1 MKRLRWQLL
10 VVALALGAIAI
21 LLLSQQPAL
30 LPGIAPE
37 VKPTSGGVYTEAL
50 IGAFGRLNPVLD
62 YYNSVDNDV
71 DRLIFSGLVRFDDR
85 GLPQG
90 DLAETWGISQ
100 DGKVYNFSIR
110 ANAVWHDGTPVTCDD
125 ILFTVDLLRNEQ
137 IPLPADLHQFW
148 KQIEVRGLDEKTL
161 QFRLPEPFAP
171 FMDYLAFGVL
181 PKHALAN
188 LPPDQLITAPFNM
201 EPIGSGPYRFDHL
214 LAKDGKI
221 TGVVLSAFKNYYGN
235 QPYITQVIFKYYPD
249 AASALAAYRNAE
261 VMGISTVTS
270 DTLQAVLKEPA
281 LRVYTARLPRLTLI
295 YLNLDKPELPFF
307 KDPVLRRALLMDL
320 NRQWLIDRYLS
331 GQAILAHGPI
341 LPDTWAYYEGIEQLN
356 YDPDAALS
364 ALKKAGYSIP
374 AEGGSVRVKDGVALA
389 FELAYPDQAPYT
401 DIATYIQSN
410 WQLLGIKVDLKP
422 VPYDQLIANYLEP
435 RTYQAA
441 LVDINL
447 TRSPDPDPYPFWHQS
462 QISNGQNYARWDD
475 RLASEYVEQARV
487 IVDTNERARRYR
499 NFQVRFTT
507 EMPALPLYYPVYSY
521 AVVEQVRGIR
531 MGPVFDLGDRFRAIT
546 SWFLTTKKTTAS
558 TPTPAP

>member
-30 LPGIAPE
+30 LPGIVPE
-37 VKPTSGGVYTEAL
+37 VKPTSGGIYTEAL
-50 IGAFGRLNPVLD
+50 IGAFGRLNPILD
-62 YYNSVDNDV
+62 YYNPVDNDV

-110 ANAVWHDGTPVTCDD
+110 SNAAWHDGEPVTSDD
-125 ILFTVDLLRNEQ
+125 VLFTVDLLRNEQ
-137 IPLPADLHQFW
+137 IPLPADLRQFW
-148 KQIEVRGLDEKTL
+148 QQVEVKGLDEKTL

-171 FMDYLAFGVL
+171 FMDYLAFGIL
-181 PKHALAN
+181 PKHLLAD
-188 LPPDQLITAPFNM
+188 LPPDQLISAPFNM
-201 EPIGSGPYRFDHL
+201 KPIGSGPYRFDHL
-214 LAKDGKI
+214 MVKDGKI
-221 TGVVLSAFKNYYGN
+221 TGVVLSAFKDYYGN

-249 AASALAAYRNAE
+249 ATSAFAAYKNAE
-261 VMGISTVTS
+261 VMGISTITP
-270 DTLQAVLKEPA
+270 DTLQSALEEPA
-281 LRVYTARLPRLTLI
+281 LRVYTARLPRITMI

-320 NRQWLIDRYLS
+320 NRQWLIDRYLL
-331 GQAILAHGPI
+331 GQAIPAHGPI
-341 LPDTWAYYEGIEQLN
+341 LPDTWAYYEGIEQVN

-364 ALKKAGYSIP
+364 ALQKAGYSIP

-389 FELAYPDQAPYT
+389 FELVYPDQAPYAE
-401 DIATYIQSN
+401 IAAYMQSN
-410 WQLLGIKVDLKP
+410 WQLLGVKVDLKA
-422 VPYDQLIANYLEP
+422 VPYDQLITNYLET

-447 TRSPDPDPYPFWHQS
+447 THSPDPDPYPFWHQS
-462 QISNGQNYARWDD
+462 QINNGQNYARWDD
-475 RLASEYVEQARV
+475 RQASEYIEQARV
-487 IVDTNERARRYR
+487 TVDTNERAKRYR

-521 AVVEQVRGIR
+521 AVDEQVRGIR

-546 SWFLTTKKTTAS
+546 SWFLTTKKATAS